1 MAKKDSFSQKTSQKS
16 LILSKL
22 LITYTSKWTFWFASF
37 IKKTIFAKFKKL
49 KKLIYILSITC
60 ISFINLNASSKYILD
75 DRNKP
80 GDDKKSKE
88 AKAKREDTTKFVI
101 NEESLA
107 DNMETPDTAQILFPS
122 HDLYTS
128 WNTDVAHP
136 YNFNENFKEDSVLIT
151 LIQERDCNFTLPYRG
166 NLTSLFG
173 WRKYRPHYG
182 TDIDLETGD
191 TIVAAFDGMVR
202 VAKYYPGYGNC
213 VIIRHSN
220 GLETVYAHMSKLL
233 VESGQMLESGS
244 TLGLGGNTGHSYGSH
259 LHFEI
264 RYLGQALDT
273 QDFIDYEKG
282 VLKGNTFVLRKADVE
297 NKYDLRALHT
307 RHKNDLGL
315 ARAGKYDKKLAKAG
329 RYRVRNGD
337 TLGRI
342 AQRTGTN
349 VKSLCRKNGIKATTT
364 LRIGQILKI

>member
-1 MAKKDSFSQKTSQKS
+1 M
-16 LILSKL
+16 
-22 LITYTSKWTFWFASF
+22 
-37 IKKTIFAKFKKL
+37 

-60 ISFINLNASSKYILD
+60 TAFFNLNASSYYTPD

-88 AKAKREDTTKFVI
+88 LKAKRDDTTKFVI
-101 NEESLA
+101 NEESLP
-107 DNMETPDTAQILFPS
+107 DNMETPDTNQILFPS

-136 YNFNENFKEDSVLIT
+136 YNFSEDFKEDSVIIT
-151 LIQERDCNFTLPYRG
+151 LRQESDNAFVLPYKG
-166 NLTSLFG
+166 GLTSLFG

-213 VIIRHSN
+213 VIIRHGN

-233 VESGQMLESGS
+233 VESGQVLTSGT

-282 VLKGNTFVLRKADVE
+282 ELKSNTFVLRKADVE

-307 RHKNDLGL
+307 RHKHDVGL
-315 ARAGKYDKKLAKAG
+315 ARAGKYGKNSVKGGNYK
-329 RYRVRNGD
+329 VRNGD
-337 TLGRI
+337 TLDRI
-342 AQRTGTN
+342 AKRNRTT
-349 VKSLCRKNGIKATTT
+349 VKALCRKNGIKTTT
-364 LRIGQILKI
+364 KLRIGQRLKI